1 MSGQGGGAGFRRRES
16 ARVLRLDLRD
26 APLRPLLVLRGYSRF
41 GRVMLSKRSRC
52 GSGEVRPSHKH
63 GHFYRDTFRQ
73 THTVGNSF
81 RDTQIGHV
89 HMLG

>member
-1 MSGQGGGAGFRRRES
+1 MTKVSNFHLEKLVES
-16 ARVLRLDLRD
+16 VTQD
-26 APLRPLLVLRGYSRF
+26 VTT
-41 GRVMLSKRSRC
+41 
-52 GSGEVRPSHKH
+52 HKH

-73 THTVGNSF
+73 TDTHTVGNPF